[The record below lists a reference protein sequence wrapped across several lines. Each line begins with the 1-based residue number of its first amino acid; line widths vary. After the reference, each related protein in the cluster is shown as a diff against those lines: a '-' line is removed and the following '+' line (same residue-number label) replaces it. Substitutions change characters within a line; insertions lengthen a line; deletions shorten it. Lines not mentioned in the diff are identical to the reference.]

1 MKNRLP
7 DAVFFLLKDLQHDW
21 ARTTLTILGIAGVIF
36 IYFILS
42 AFSQSLNSFYQTTA
56 TGRNLIVIQS
66 DLIDPSD
73 AVLDES
79 AIVAAESLPA
89 DLVNRVS
96 PMIFRHLRINDH
108 MVQLRAARVEDWTS
122 IFHMELLE
130 GQWPEGTR
138 RSGCGRRRCRSQ
150 PLEDRVGSGNL
161 WK

>member
-21 ARTTLTILGIAGVIF
+21 ARATLTILGIAGVIF

-73 AVLDES
+73 AVLEDS
-79 AIVAAESLPA
+79 AIKAAESLPD
-89 DLVNRVS
+89 DLVNRIS

-108 MVQLRAARVEDWTS
+108 IVQLRAARVEDWTS
-122 IFHMELLE
+122 VFHMELLAN
-130 GQWPEGTR
+130 
-138 RSGCGRRRCRSQ
+138 GRKDLMRWLWAKAQ
-150 PLEDRVGSGNL
+150 PKLITGRLGHP
-161 WK
+161 